1 MHICKTI
8 VTMKSPPIQSCD
20 PTLLDLP
27 FSALSLHAVQQMTDC
42 LPAAFEK
49 SERAVH
55 VPRSQPDLC
64 WCTPRL
70 LPNLVEIQHHVL
82 SDGVLHPAGQGAL
95 LESVFAVNR
104 NPSPLTTPV
113 VCVNGCPTLSISKS
127 PVPRPRPHCIVGFS
141 RSNHSLVFIIQITAI
156 RIGFSAPPPIKVH
169 EASCPLRADAFL
181 DVWLR
186 QPGLL
191 ASLLLGL

>member
-1 MHICKTI
+1 MYVCMYVYIYIYMHICKTI

-104 NPSPLTTPV
+104 NPSLLTTPV
-113 VCVNGCPTLSISKS
+113 VCVNGCPTLSISKI
-127 PVPRPRPHCIVGFS
+127 PRPPS
-141 RSNHSLVFIIQITAI
+141 
-156 RIGFSAPPPIKVH
+156 K
-169 EASCPLRADAFL
+169 
-181 DVWLR
+181 
-186 QPGLL
+186 
-191 ASLLLGL
+191 ASLHRRFFSIESFFGLHNPNNCHTYWVFCSATHKGP